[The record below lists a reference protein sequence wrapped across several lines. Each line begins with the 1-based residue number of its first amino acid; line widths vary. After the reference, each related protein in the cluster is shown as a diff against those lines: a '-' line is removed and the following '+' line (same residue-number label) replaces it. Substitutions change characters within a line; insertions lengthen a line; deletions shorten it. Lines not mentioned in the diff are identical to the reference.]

1 MQNLLLFLIRYGNLL
16 TFLFLE
22 SICLYLIVQNNE
34 AQREIFVYSSNL
46 ASGKIYENVSDLKA
60 YVGLKEVNQVLAK
73 ENALLRSI
81 LLSKDSTL
89 SVDTTSEYFEGRY
102 VLIPARVINNNV
114 TGRNNTLTLDVGLTE
129 GVEKSMGVIHPDG
142 VVGVIRK
149 VSSSYASVVS
159 LLNTDLRISARSK
172 RTNNFGTLR
181 WNGEDMRYAMLTSI
195 PKHADV
201 MLGDTVATT
210 SYSSIFPED
219 IPLGVVDNIAQ
230 PAGRGD
236 FLITVRLFI
245 DFSSLDHAYVVI
257 DRDADEILDVSNTEG
272 Q

>member
-1 MQNLLLFLIRYGNLL
+1 MS
-16 TFLFLE
+16 E
-22 SICLYLIVQNNE
+22 
-34 AQREIFVYSSNL
+34 
-46 ASGKIYENVSDLKA
+46 
-60 YVGLKEVNQVLAK
+60 
-73 ENALLRSI
+73 
-81 LLSKDSTL
+81 DSTL
-89 SVDTTSEYFEGRY
+89 SLETTADSFERRY
-102 VLIPARVINNNV
+102 DLIPAKVINNNV
-114 TGRNNTLTLDVGLTE
+114 TGRNNTLTLDVGLNE
-129 GVEKSMGVIHPDG
+129 GVGKSMGVIHPDG

-201 MLGDTVATT
+201 MLGDTIATT
-210 SYSSIFPED
+210 SYSSIFPKD
-219 IPLGVVDNIAQ
+219 IPLGVVDDIEQ

-245 DFSSLDHAYVVI
+245 DFSSLDYAYVVV
-257 DRDADEILDVSNTEG
+257 DRDADEILEVSNIEG